1 MKIPHFLTTCYN
13 IGKQTVFVYF
23 FPALRYAFSVGK
35 EFLFMNK
42 TLNSVLFV
50 VGATVFLTLV
60 ILILFFGL
68 LLPVLA
74 LMPPSS
80 DVDMQGMKLFVG
92 GIILMVSIV
101 GAFFIY
107 TAVLKLLIKKFD
119 IEKYLAQKKTK
130 PPKSTG
136 T

>member
-1 MKIPHFLTTCYN
+1 
-13 IGKQTVFVYF
+13 
-23 FPALRYAFSVGK
+23 
-35 EFLFMNK
+35 MNK

-50 VGATVFLTLV
+50 IAATVFLTLV

-80 DVDMQGMKLFVG
+80 DVDMQGIKLLVG
-92 GIILMVSIV
+92 GVILMVSII

-107 TAVLKLLIKKFD
+107 TAVLKLLVKKFD
-119 IEKYLAQKKTK
+119 IEKYLAQKKPK
-130 PPKSTG
+130 PPTQTG

>member
-1 MKIPHFLTTCYN
+1 
-13 IGKQTVFVYF
+13 
-23 FPALRYAFSVGK
+23 
-35 EFLFMNK
+35 MNK

-50 VGATVFLTLV
+50 IGATVFLTLV

-80 DVDMQGMKLFVG
+80 DVDTQSIKLVVG
-92 GIILMVSIV
+92 GIILMVSII

-107 TAVLKLLIKKFD
+107 TAVLKLLIKKFN
-119 IEKYLAQKKTK
+119 IEKYLAQRKPR
-130 PPKSTG
+130 PPKPLDR
-136 T
+136 

>member
-1 MKIPHFLTTCYN
+1 M
-13 IGKQTVFVYF
+13 IGRRAVFIYF
-23 FPALRYAFSVGK
+23 FPALRYHFSFGK
-35 EFLFMNK
+35 EFLSMNK

-50 VGATVFLTLV
+50 IGATVFLTLV
-60 ILILFFGL
+60 ILVLFFGL
-68 LLPVLA
+68 LLPALA

-80 DVDMQGMKLFVG
+80 DADTQGVKLLVG

-119 IEKYLAQKKTK
+119 IEKYLARKKQR
-130 PPKSTG
+130 PPKPVEK
-136 T
+136 